1 MGMKNQIIC
10 TKEVE
15 LLDRRY
21 VVYLKEVA
29 TKIAPGGKPEATTVR
44 AFVRI
49 K

>member
-1 MGMKNQIIC
+1 MNGQIFC
-10 TKEVE
+10 EKEVD
-15 LLDRRY
+15 LLGKRY
-21 VVYLKEVA
+21 LVYLKEVA